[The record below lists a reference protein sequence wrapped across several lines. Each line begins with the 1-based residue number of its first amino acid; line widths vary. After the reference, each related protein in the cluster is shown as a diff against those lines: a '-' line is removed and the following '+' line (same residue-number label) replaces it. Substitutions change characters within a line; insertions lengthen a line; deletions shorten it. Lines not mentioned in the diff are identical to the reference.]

1 MRFPDGWLDTCVL
14 TPTLQCFSFQLFLRG
29 KPHLQNYMR
38 RLPKTHKKLPMKK
51 KNEPD
56 FYKLDQINPL
66 PQIHEAPIPGA
77 AATVQAMRAGP
88 PPPGS
93 SANGDVLPLG
103 VGAPMTQS
111 HMDNPLGIVTPN
123 MSPNHGGASIIG
135 GGVSDNYA
143 PLNHT
148 TGSGMSGM
156 RSSMNSYGNMNS
168 MGMSSMN
175 SMSHD
180 NMGMGGMNGMS
191 SMSGMNG
198 LSSMSGMN
206 SMSMNGMSGMSGGMG
221 NLGMGS
227 SSMNHNYLGSMGTS
241 NMNMHGG
248 QSGIAGSLNSRYN
261 SYNDSM
267 VDSFIDDYDCMPSQ
281 AMMGLGGSQSRSQQ
295 PQHTGLMMGDY
306 GESGGYDKMAPLSH
320 SNNIRRPIPMRQ
332 GPSLNNMGGGLRN
345 ETSQRQPEFYSG
357 YSNQPSSIMSP
368 SMQNDIY
375 GRGGSSSLPS
385 LQDEYASPS
394 SSNSNSLPLRPV
406 EN

>member
-1 MRFPDGWLDTCVL
+1 ML
-14 TPTLQCFSFQLFLRG
+14 TTTLRCFSFVQLFLRG

-56 FYKLDQINPL
+56 FYKLDQVNPL
-66 PQIHEAPIPGA
+66 PQIHDAPIPGA

-93 SANGDVLPLG
+93 SANGDALPLG

-135 GGVSDNYA
+135 GGLSDNYA
-143 PLNHT
+143 TLNHN

-156 RSSMNSYGNMNS
+156 RSNMNSYGNMNS
-168 MGMSSMN
+168 MGNGMGMSSMN
-175 SMSHD
+175 SLSHD
-180 NMGMGGMNGMS
+180 NMGMGSMNGMG
-191 SMSGMNG
+191 SMSGMSG
-198 LSSMSGMN
+198 LSGGSGMN
-206 SMSMNGMSGMSGGMG
+206 SMSGMSGGMG
-221 NLGMGS
+221 NFGMGS
-227 SSMNHNYLGSMGTS
+227 TSMGMNNNYLGSMGTS
-241 NMNMHGG
+241 NMNMHGS
-248 QSGIAGSLNSRYN
+248 QSGIAASLNSRYN
-261 SYNDSM
+261 SYNDNL

-281 AMMGLGGSQSRSQQ
+281 AMMGLGGSHSRSQQ
-295 PQHTGLMMGDY
+295 PQHTGPMMGDY
-306 GESGGYDKMAPLSH
+306 GESGYDKMSPLPH

-332 GPSLNNMGGGLRN
+332 GPSLNNMGGGLRS

-357 YSNQPSSIMSP
+357 YSNQSSSIMSP
-368 SMQNDIY
+368 PMQNDMY
-375 GRGGSSSLPS
+375 SRGGSSSLPS
-385 LQDEYASPS
+385 LQDEYAPASI
-394 SSNSNSLPLRPV
+394 SNNNSLPLRPV

>member
-1 MRFPDGWLDTCVL
+1 
-14 TPTLQCFSFQLFLRG
+14 
-29 KPHLQNYMR
+29 MR

-56 FYKLDQINPL
+56 FYKLDQLNPL
-66 PQIHEAPIPGA
+66 PQIHDAPIPGA

-93 SANGDVLPLG
+93 SADGDVMPLSAG
-103 VGAPMTQS
+103 EPMTQS

-135 GGVSDNYA
+135 SDNYA
-143 PLNHT
+143 PHNHN

-168 MGMSSMN
+168 MGSGMGMSSMN

-180 NMGMGGMNGMS
+180 NVGMASVNGMGGMSGMSGLSGMSGMSGMS
-191 SMSGMNG
+191 SMS
-198 LSSMSGMN
+198 S
-206 SMSMNGMSGMSGGMG
+206 MSGMSGGMG
-221 NLGMGS
+221 NFGMGS
-227 SSMNHNYLGSMGTS
+227 SSMGMNHNYLGSMGTS

-248 QSGIAGSLNSRYN
+248 QSGVAGSLNSRYN
-261 SYNDSM
+261 SYNDNM

-295 PQHTGLMMGDY
+295 PQHTGPMMGDY
-306 GESGGYDKMAPLSH
+306 GESGYDKMAPLPH

-332 GPSLNNMGGGLRN
+332 GPSSHNMGGGLRN

-368 SMQNDIY
+368 LMQNDMY
-375 GRGGSSSLPS
+375 SRGGSSSLPS
-385 LQDEYASPS
+385 LQDEYASAS